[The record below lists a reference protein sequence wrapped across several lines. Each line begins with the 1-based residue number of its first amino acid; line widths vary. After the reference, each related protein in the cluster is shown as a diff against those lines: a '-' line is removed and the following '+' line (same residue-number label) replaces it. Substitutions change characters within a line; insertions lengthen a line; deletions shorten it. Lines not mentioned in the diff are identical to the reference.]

1 MHEQK
6 VKCCAVNEKDISIIV
21 SWLHCVASSV
31 YNIQQIMLKERL
43 NRTNYMLVIG
53 DQTQSFL

>member
-21 SWLHCVASSV
+21 SQLHCVTSRV

-43 NRTNYMLVIG
+43 NRTDYMLVIW